1 MKVCLVALNMYPMLT
16 ADYGS
21 PKIGGAELQQ
31 INIAKSLVAQGH
43 DVSIV
48 CLDHGQ
54 ADGAKI
60 GGLTVIKTFREDAGI
75 PVFRFLHPRLTSI
88 WSALFR
94 ADCDIYYCRAA
105 SFITGILRFFRLA
118 SGKKYVFASALDTDF
133 MPKIT
138 SVPNFRDR
146 LLYRFGLRG
155 ADRVLVQSDR
165 QRVLLTTNYGLDAAV
180 VPNFLLEPRKSLAPD
195 ARRIILWVSTIRNR
209 KRPLLFVRL
218 AERFPKERFVM
229 VGGRLPS
236 HAALYDEVC
245 AASRDT
251 PNLQFL
257 GFQPYEDVEAL
268 FDECKIFV
276 NTSLYE
282 GFPNTYLQ
290 AWRREI
296 PVISFFDPDD
306 VIRDNSLGRIVEDED
321 QLVMALDGLRGSYDR
336 YQHVGDYYA
345 AHHSSAVGEQLGRL
359 LEDLV
364 E

>member
-1 MKVCLVALNMYPMLT
+1 MKFCLVALNVYPMLT
-16 ADYGS
+16 ASYES
-21 PKIGGAELQQ
+21 RKIGGAELQQ
-31 INIAKSLVAQGH
+31 INIAESLMAQGH
-43 DVSIV
+43 DVRVIT
-48 CLDHGQ
+48 LDHGQ
-54 ADGAKI
+54 ADGIEIA
-60 GGLTVIKTFREDAGI
+60 GLTVLRAFREDAGI
-75 PVFRFLHPRLTSI
+75 PVLRFLHPRLTSL
-88 WSALFR
+88 WSALLR
-94 ADCDIYYCRAA
+94 ADCDVYYCRAA
-105 SFITGILRFFRLA
+105 SFIVGILRLFRLA

-209 KRPLLFVRL
+209 KRPLLFIRL
-218 AERFPKERFVM
+218 AEQFPEERFVM
-229 VGGRLPS
+229 VGGRLAS
-236 HAALYDEVC
+236 HATLYDEVR
-245 AASRDT
+245 AASRDV

-268 FDECKIFV
+268 FDKCKIFV

-306 VIRDNSLGRIVEDED
+306 VIRDNSLGHVVEDED
-321 QLVMALDGLRGSYDR
+321 QLAVALDALRGSYDR
-336 YQHVGDYYA
+336 YQHVGAYYA
-345 AHHSSAVGEQLGRL
+345 AHHSSAVGKRLGRL